1 MKISELIEE
10 LNAMAA
16 VGERTADTVKCGN
29 PDAEIEKIAV
39 TMFATP
45 RVIKAAAGWGA
56 NFIISHEP
64 TFYADV
70 DIPRDNP
77 VDIAKNKLLK
87 ETGIVIYRYHD
98 HMHKHTPDLITR
110 GVLSELG
117 LEGEFV
123 PSGYYASAVF
133 TPSAPISA
141 DELCALSKERLGAK
155 HIRVAG
161 NGSFKGKKIAA
172 CFGTPAGV
180 FELLCDDGIDI
191 VMVGESCE
199 WRQCE
204 YARDAAEL
212 GINKAM
218 VVMGHEPSERLGMH
232 YLAKM
237 IRELH
242 STLEIKCFDSGEVYN

>member
-1 MKISELIEE
+1 MKISELIDK
-10 LNAMAA
+10 LNAMAQ
-16 VGERTADTVKCGN
+16 VEEHTADTVKCGN

-45 RVIKAAAGWGA
+45 RVIKAAAKWGA

-64 TFYADV
+64 TFYANA

-77 VDIAKNKLLK
+77 VDIAKNKLLM

-98 HMHKHTPDLITR
+98 HMHLHKPDLITK
-110 GVLSELG
+110 GVLHGLG
-117 LEGEFV
+117 LEGEFT

-133 TPSAPISA
+133 TPREPISA
-141 DELCALSKERLGAK
+141 DELCALSKEKLGAK

-172 CFGTPAGV
+172 CFGMPAGV
-180 FELLCDDGIDI
+180 FELLCDDEIDI
-191 VMVGESCE
+191 VMIGEACE
-199 WRQCE
+199 WKQCE

-237 IRELH
+237 ISEAHPALD
-242 STLEIKCFDSGEVYN
+242 IKCFDSGEVYN